1 MVGETR
7 EMIAK
12 RLKKPVDE
20 VDPDEASAIV
30 ITGDQLDGL
39 SDKQWDDIF
48 EKEEIIFARTSPKN
62 KLEIVRRAQRYVI
75 RAHSSSLSFMS
86 I

>member
-12 RLKKPVDE
+12 RLKKPVEE

-62 KLEIVRRAQRYVI
+62 KLEIVRRAQR
-75 RAHSSSLSFMS
+75 
-86 I
+86 